1 MRRVNPTALI
11 APVRRL
17 PAVAARHRAFAITLG
32 LGLAVHALAYIAFFP
47 ALFFPDSYT
56 YLSLAWFPQPDFVGF
71 DYSRPSGYPIFLWAI
86 EPLTGHHSSR
96 VALIQQVIA
105 IGAGVLVYVVLD
117 RLGTRRWIAVAASA
131 LVLFDAYLLTLAQT
145 MLSDTLAMALTLSA
159 VALVA
164 LLPSDRGWG
173 RAGAIAVA
181 AFAGLL
187 LGYGVTVRTVS
198 MFAFPI
204 ALVYVL
210 WGRKGWLVVAALT
223 VGFLAPVLSYLQW
236 HEHRT
241 GTFSFTQSDGWFLY
255 ARIGEIGQCR
265 GAKIPAAARALC
277 PQMEH
282 PPPYVY
288 MHLWGGGLSPA
299 QRAFGVGPQ
308 NADPKVNATL
318 KDFAIAIIKDRPFRY
333 ARMVGHDVVRYF
345 EPGAHGESGSDVVL
359 MGERQ
364 PGPQGQMRNGVLGA
378 WAPRYDDKPNLPN
391 GAVDAYARW
400 LHTPRWLLGIGTLLA
415 GVAIVASLA
424 LRRRFELEHRRE
436 AFLALGSG
444 LALVIGATAT
454 SEFVLRYLMPALPLL
469 WAGIALVLH
478 DVLALRRARSV
489 P

>member
-1 MRRVNPTALI
+1 MRRLDPTALI
-11 APVRRL
+11 APARGLR
-17 PAVAARHRAFAITLG
+17 AVAARHRAFAIMLG
-32 LGLAVHALAYIAFFP
+32 LGLAVHTLAYIAYFP

-56 YLSLAWFPQPDFVGF
+56 YLSLAWFPQQDFVGF
-71 DYSRPSGYPIFLWAI
+71 DFSRPSGYPIFLWAI
-86 EPLTGHHSSR
+86 EPLTGHHAAR
-96 VALIQQVIA
+96 VALVQQLIA
-105 IGAGVLVYVVLD
+105 IGAGVLVYVVLE
-117 RLGTRRWIAVAASA
+117 RLGTRRWIAVAAAA

-145 MLSDTLAMALTLSA
+145 MLADTLAMTLTISA
-159 VALVA
+159 IVLVA
-164 LLPSDRGWG
+164 LAPSHRRRGAAWS
-173 RAGAIAVA
+173 IALA
-181 AFAGLL
+181 ALAGLL

-210 WGRKGWLVVAALT
+210 WARKGWLVVAALT

-265 GAKIPAAARALC
+265 DAKIPAAARVLC

-282 PPPYVY
+282 PPPFVY

-308 NADPKVNATL
+308 NADRRVNAVL
-318 KDFAIAIIKDRPFRY
+318 KDYAIAIVKDRPLRY
-333 ARMVGHDVVRYF
+333 ARMIGHDVARYF
-345 EPGAHGESGSDVVL
+345 EPGVHGESGSDVVL

-364 PGPQGQMRNGVLGA
+364 PGPQGPMRDGVLNA

-415 GVAIVASLA
+415 GLAIVAA
-424 LRRRFELEHRRE
+424 IVLRRRFELEHRRE
-436 AFLALGSG
+436 AFLLLGG
-444 LALVIGATAT
+444 GVALVVGATAT

-478 DVLALRRARSV
+478 DVLALRRARGA
-489 P
+489 